1 MASALVIN
9 ASFTEKEQYY
19 HSRRKTA
26 DTLTIRRTETNEKNR
41 FDAYGHLISKT
52 KKKQRVSFIDTISP
66 NKIAEVI
73 VYDEYS
79 SKEIKRMQLT
89 NQKQNHV
96 NCECTSC
103 VLF

>member
-1 MASALVIN
+1 MASALEIN
-9 ASFTEKEQYY
+9 TSLTEKEQYY

-26 DTLTIRRTETNEKNR
+26 DTLTIGRTETNEKSR

-66 NKIAEVI
+66 SKLAEVI

-79 SKEIKRMQLT
+79 SKGILRQELR

-103 VLF
+103 ILF